1 MTLAE
6 YNSRYR
12 LTEEVLV
19 SLKSFGITCEHIP
32 EGKAQ
37 RFIMQASVVA
47 GHKKRHQQR
56 RTQEADVTEGRL

>member
-6 YNSRYR
+6 YNSRCR
-12 LTEEVLV
+12 LTEEVLA

-37 RFIMQASVVA
+37 RFIMQAAVVA
-47 GHKKRHQQR
+47 GHKKN
-56 RTQEADVTEGRL
+56 TPAA